1 MAFKSYLRFFSVAL
15 AAMSMAV
22 ACGDS
27 DDPKG
32 SDGPDRPDVPGTEES
47 DLTFTMS
54 ATNPTESGVAISIVP
69 SNDNEYYYWD
79 ISLKEQYDSLT
90 EVDIANSLK
99 GLTADYLTRGPIEV
113 TAEQFESMV
122 QLEPGTEYYLWA
134 VGYNLPKGTVTT
146 SVTKVAFTTLQGEFT
161 DAYKAWLGRWTV
173 TSASS
178 ASSKPLT
185 FTVDIES
192 VNSAKYAVSGLTTT
206 VVDIPA
212 TARFDKETGAMKL
225 MCTSFGQEDGGGQIG
240 LVEIYYI
247 GVCEYNNGYTV
258 VSGDYPGMEAEMDA
272 DKQHATMKGLS
283 VSVNGQS
290 GPMDLDVV
298 GMEYM
303 ALQVQGGNVVS
314 FNPADG
320 FEQGDFPIGPYSMT
334 KTASGPLAVDAS
346 QKAVSTTLRLD
357 ALKRRNA
364 GAAQR
369 YSFVSSELRG
379 MMQAR

>member
-32 SDGPDRPDVPGTEES
+32 SDGPNVPDGPGTEES

-54 ATNPTESGVAISIVP
+54 ATNPTENGVAISIVP

-99 GLTADYLTRGPIEV
+99 GLTADYLMKGPIEV

-146 SVTKVAFTTLQGEFT
+146 SITKVPFTTLQGEFT

-173 TSASS
+173 TSAS
-178 ASSKPLT
+178 
-185 FTVDIES
+185 
-192 VNSAKYAVSGLTTT
+192 
-206 VVDIPA
+206 
-212 TARFDKETGAMKL
+212 
-225 MCTSFGQEDGGGQIG
+225 
-240 LVEIYYI
+240 
-247 GVCEYNNGYTV
+247 
-258 VSGDYPGMEAEMDA
+258 
-272 DKQHATMKGLS
+272 
-283 VSVNGQS
+283 
-290 GPMDLDVV
+290 
-298 GMEYM
+298 
-303 ALQVQGGNVVS
+303 
-314 FNPADG
+314 
-320 FEQGDFPIGPYSMT
+320 
-334 KTASGPLAVDAS
+334 
-346 QKAVSTTLRLD
+346 
-357 ALKRRNA
+357 
-364 GAAQR
+364 
-369 YSFVSSELRG
+369 
-379 MMQAR
+379 